1 MRRGCRYLI
10 PMAILG
16 LMLLPACSKDTGV
29 PDAGNPDADGGA
41 DLDPCEVAIP
51 AWEKIW
57 NITKEPSG
65 LEGRTPDINL
75 MDVWGVGPDDIYAV
89 GFAGSILH
97 YDGSEWTLME
107 TTTEANLEGVWGY
120 VLHDADG
127 TETRRDV
134 FAVGSEGTILRL
146 VTDAWIPMDV
156 INDPDPANPD
166 PQPVTDTFHDVWG
179 IPAPGPDQATQH
191 PTVIA
196 VGGMGL
202 IARYDGAINQFMEM
216 RQRVEFT
223 DSEGQIHVNYERWT
237 PERLGG
243 VFGAAAG
250 DFVAVGNNGAIL
262 EFDGSSWNRNVI
274 TGFITHLNGVWG
286 RGAWQIFA
294 VGNEGTIMQRSNGA
308 WEDLK
313 TLAEQQGGFIQISAS
328 AYLRSS
334 WGFYQAKCGELPDGG
349 VDPDDRQD
357 TSWQIF
363 IGWDNKL
370 YLFHDRAICP
380 FGEFDVSRLEG
391 IWGNQ
396 PRGEQERTYDGG
408 IECDTVEVILTGV
421 NGKIY
426 RLTNDEGR

>member
-1 MRRGCRYLI
+1 MKPPYRLSI
-10 PMAILG
+10 PAAILCC
-16 LMLLPACSKDTGV
+16 LLLPSCSKDTGV

-41 DLDPCEVAIP
+41 DLDPCEIAIP
-51 AWEKIW
+51 AWQKIW
-57 NITKEPSG
+57 KVTNETSG

-75 MDVWGVGPDDIYAV
+75 IDVWGVNTNDVYAV

-107 TTTEANLEGVWGY
+107 TPDQADLEGVWGY
-120 VLHDADG
+120 VLYDVDG
-127 TETRRDV
+127 NETRRDV
-134 FAVGSEGTILRL
+134 FAVGSGGTILRL
-146 VTDAWIPMDV
+146 VSGAWIPVDV
-156 INDPDPANPD
+156 MNNPDPANPD

-179 IPAPGPDQATQH
+179 IPAPGPNPDQH

-196 VGGMGL
+196 VGGRGL
-202 IARYDGAINQFMEM
+202 IARYDGVTNQFLEM

-223 DSEGQIHVNYERWT
+223 DHLGVVHVMYERWT

-243 VFGAAAG
+243 VFGAAPD

-262 EFDGSSWNRNVI
+262 EFDGTSWNRNVI
-274 TGFITHLNGVWG
+274 TGFITHLNGAWG

-294 VGNEGTIMQRSNGA
+294 VGNEGTIMQRSSGA

-313 TLAEQQGGFIQISAS
+313 ALAEQQGGFIQISAS

-357 TSWQIF
+357 TSWQLF
-363 IGWDNKL
+363 IGWDNKM
-370 YLFHDRAICP
+370 YLFHDRTICP

-396 PRGEQERTYDGG
+396 PRDETERTYDGG
-408 IECDTVEVILTGV
+408 IECDQVEVIITGV

-426 RLTNDEGR
+426 RLINEKGQ

>member
-1 MRRGCRYLI
+1 MRLSFRIFIPIALLGCL
-10 PMAILG
+10 
-16 LMLLPACSKDTGV
+16 LLPACSKDASV

-41 DLDPCEVAIP
+41 DLDPCELAIP
-51 AWEKIW
+51 NWEKIW
-57 NITKEPSG
+57 KISNEPSG

-75 MDVWGVGPDDIYAV
+75 IDVWGVGPDDIYAV

-97 YDGSEWTLME
+97 YDGTEWTLME

-120 VLHDADG
+120 VLYDVDG
-127 TETRRDV
+127 NETRRDV
-134 FAVGSEGTILRL
+134 FAVGSDGTILRL
-146 VTDAWIPMDV
+146 VGGAWNPVDV

-179 IPAPGPDQATQH
+179 VPAPGPNPDQH
-191 PTVIA
+191 PTVMA
-196 VGGMGL
+196 VGGKGL
-202 IARYDGAINQFMEM
+202 IAQYDGITNRFLEM

-223 DSEGQIHVNYERWT
+223 DSNGNVRVNYERWS

-243 VFGAAAG
+243 VFGAAAD

-262 EFDGSSWNRNVI
+262 EFDGSAWNRTVI
-274 TGFITHLNGVWG
+274 TGFITHLNGAWG
-286 RGAWQIFA
+286 RGAWQVFA
-294 VGNEGTIMQRSNGA
+294 VGNEGTIMQRSGGA
-308 WEDLK
+308 WDDLK
-313 TLAEQQGGFIQISAS
+313 ALAEQQGGFIQVSAA

-349 VDPDDRQD
+349 VDPDDRPD
-357 TSWQIF
+357 SSWQIF

-370 YLFHDRAICP
+370 YMFNDRTICP
-380 FGEFDVSRLEG
+380 FGNFDVSRLEG

-396 PRGEQERTYDGG
+396 PRDETERTYDGG
-408 IECDTVEVILTGV
+408 IECDQVEVIITGV

-426 RLTNDEGR
+426 RLVNEKGQ

>member
-1 MRRGCRYLI
+1 L
-10 PMAILG
+10 
-16 LMLLPACSKDTGV
+16 LLPACFEDTGD
-29 PDAGNPDADGGA
+29 PDAGNPDANGGA
-41 DLDPCEVAIP
+41 DLDPCELAIP

-57 NITKEPSG
+57 KISNEPSG

-75 MDVWGVGPDDIYAV
+75 IDAWGVGPDDIYVV
-89 GFAGSILH
+89 GFAGTILH
-97 YDGSEWTLME
+97 YDGTEWTLME
-107 TTTEANLEGVWGY
+107 TPNEANLEGVWGY
-120 VLHDADG
+120 VLHDVDG
-127 TETRRDV
+127 NETRRDV

-146 VTDAWIPMDV
+146 VGVAWIPVDV

-179 IPAPGPDQATQH
+179 VPAPGPNPDQH
-191 PTVIA
+191 PTVMA
-196 VGGMGL
+196 VGGKGL
-202 IARYDGAINQFMEM
+202 IAQYDGTTNQFLEM

-223 DSEGQIHVNYERWT
+223 DSHGNVRVNYERWS

-243 VFGAAAG
+243 VFGAAPD

-262 EFDGSSWNRNVI
+262 EFDGSAWNRNVI
-274 TGFITHLNGVWG
+274 TGFITHLSGAWG

-294 VGNEGTIMQRSNGA
+294 VGNEGTIMQRSGGA
-308 WEDLK
+308 WDDLK
-313 TLAEQQGGFIQISAS
+313 ALAEQQGGFIRISQA

-349 VDPDDRQD
+349 VDPDDRPD

-363 IGWDNKL
+363 IGWDNRMYFL
-370 YLFHDRAICP
+370 HDQTICP
-380 FGEFDVSRLEG
+380 FGDFDVSRLEG

-396 PRGEQERTYDGG
+396 PRDETERTHDGG
-408 IECDTVEVILTGV
+408 IECDTVEVIVTGV

-426 RLTNDEGR
+426 RLINEKGQ